1 MHLLNLYN
9 PNPSNNSNQR
19 GFGPIKKENKMPHV
33 ITGQIRKA
41 PFTKEGSN
49 NNGRW
54 KMYAVELSERM
65 KIRNQSGEDET
76 VYTNYR
82 ATFFAKENVMA
93 WYEEAFQEG
102 KVVSISSDTL
112 HITARDH
119 NGTTY
124 TTAELVRPQLQF
136 SQREPAQQQG
146 GGQQRQQQQGSG
158 QQQQQEQQRKPQ
170 PQQQNQFD
178 DDIPF

>member
-1 MHLLNLYN
+1 
-9 PNPSNNSNQR
+9 
-19 GFGPIKKENKMPHV
+19 MPHV

-65 KIRNQSGEDET
+65 KIRNQQGEDET
-76 VYTNYR
+76 VYSNYR
-82 ATFFAKENVMA
+82 AMFFAKENVMQ
-93 WYEEAFQEG
+93 WYDEAFQEG
-102 KVVSISSDTL
+102 KVVSISADTL
-112 HITARDH
+112 HLASRQGND
-119 NGTTY
+119 GTVY
-124 TTAELVRPQLQF
+124 VTAEMIRPQLQF
-136 SQREPAQQQG
+136 SQREPAQQGQG
-146 GGQQRQQQQGSG
+146 QHQQRQQPQQQQRQQQ
-158 QQQQQEQQRKPQ
+158 Q

>member
-1 MHLLNLYN
+1 
-9 PNPSNNSNQR
+9 
-19 GFGPIKKENKMPHV
+19 MPHV

-65 KIRNQSGEDET
+65 KIRNQQGEDET
-76 VYTNYR
+76 VYSNYR
-82 ATFFAKENVMA
+82 ATFFAKENVMQ
-93 WYEEAFQEG
+93 WYDEAFQEG
-102 KVVSISSDTL
+102 KVVSISADTL
-112 HITARDH
+112 HLASRQGND
-119 NGTTY
+119 GTVY
-124 TTAELVRPQLQF
+124 VTAEMIRPQLQF
-136 SQREPAQQQG
+136 SQREPAQHGQGQQQHRQQPQQ
-146 GGQQRQQQQGSG
+146 QQRQQQ
-158 QQQQQEQQRKPQ
+158 Q

>member
-1 MHLLNLYN
+1 
-9 PNPSNNSNQR
+9 
-19 GFGPIKKENKMPHV
+19 MPHV

-65 KIRNQSGEDET
+65 KIRNQQGEDET
-76 VYTNYR
+76 VYSNYR
-82 ATFFAKENVMA
+82 ATFFAKENVMQ
-93 WYEEAFQEG
+93 WYDEAFQEG
-102 KVVSISSDTL
+102 KVVSISADTL
-112 HITARDH
+112 HLASRQGDD
-119 NGTTY
+119 GTVY
-124 TTAELVRPQLQF
+124 VTAEMIRPQLQF
-136 SQREPAQQQG
+136 SQREPSQQGQGQQQQRQQPQQ
-146 GGQQRQQQQGSG
+146 QQRQQQ
-158 QQQQQEQQRKPQ
+158 Q

>member
-1 MHLLNLYN
+1 
-9 PNPSNNSNQR
+9 
-19 GFGPIKKENKMPHV
+19 MPHV

-65 KIRNQSGEDET
+65 KIRNQNGEDET
-76 VYTNYR
+76 VYSNYR
-82 ATFFAKENVMA
+82 ATFFAKENVMQ
-93 WYEEAFQEG
+93 WYDEAFQEG
-102 KVVSISSDTL
+102 KVVSISADTL

-124 TTAELVRPQLQF
+124 TTAEMIRPNLQF
-136 SQREPAQQQG
+136 SQRESAQ
-146 GGQQRQQQQGSG
+146 GQSQDQHRQRS
-158 QQQQQEQQRKPQ
+158 QQQQQQQRSQP
-170 PQQQNQFD
+170 PQQQNHFD

>member
-1 MHLLNLYN
+1 
-9 PNPSNNSNQR
+9 
-19 GFGPIKKENKMPHV
+19 MPHV

-65 KIRNQSGEDET
+65 KIRNQQGEDET
-76 VYTNYR
+76 VYSNYR
-82 ATFFAKENVMA
+82 AAFFAKENVMQ
-93 WYEEAFQEG
+93 WYDEALQEG
-102 KVVSISSDTL
+102 KVVSISADTL
-112 HITARDH
+112 HLASRQGND
-119 NGTTY
+119 GTVY
-124 TTAELVRPQLQF
+124 VTAEMIRPQLQF
-136 SQREPAQQQG
+136 SQREPAQQGQG
-146 GGQQRQQQQGSG
+146 QQQQRQQPQQQRQQQ
-158 QQQQQEQQRKPQ
+158 Q

>member
-1 MHLLNLYN
+1 
-9 PNPSNNSNQR
+9 
-19 GFGPIKKENKMPHV
+19 MPHV

-65 KIRNQSGEDET
+65 KIRNQQGEDET
-76 VYTNYR
+76 VYSNYR
-82 ATFFAKENVMA
+82 ATFFAKENVMQ
-93 WYEEAFQEG
+93 WYDEAFQEG
-102 KVVSISSDTL
+102 KVVSISADTL
-112 HITARDH
+112 HLASRHGND
-119 NGTTY
+119 GTVY
-124 TTAELVRPQLQF
+124 VTAEMIRPQLQF
-136 SQREPAQQQG
+136 SQREPAQQGQG
-146 GGQQRQQQQGSG
+146 QQQQRQQPQQKQR
-158 QQQQQEQQRKPQ
+158 QQQPQQQ

>member
-1 MHLLNLYN
+1 
-9 PNPSNNSNQR
+9 
-19 GFGPIKKENKMPHV
+19 MPHV

-65 KIRNQSGEDET
+65 KIRNQQGEDET
-76 VYTNYR
+76 VYSNYR
-82 ATFFAKENVMA
+82 ATFFAKENVMQ
-93 WYEEAFQEG
+93 WYDEAFKEG
-102 KVVSISSDTL
+102 KIVSISADTL
-112 HITARDH
+112 HLASRQGND
-119 NGTTY
+119 GTVY
-124 TTAELVRPQLQF
+124 VTAEMIRPQLQF
-136 SQREPAQQQG
+136 SQREPSQQGQGQQQQRQQPQQ
-146 GGQQRQQQQGSG
+146 QQRQQQ
-158 QQQQQEQQRKPQ
+158 Q